1 MYSPT
6 HMTVYRAVY
15 PKGRAADLVL
25 AYIFKLNQLFTIILL
40 IGSILAVS
48 SAGASSLE
56 CPSHKYKRTSQTPII
71 KDMVNP
77 FPSDDDFELPMPC
90 GGKLILKHVCVAA
103 DSFFADHVFDLGC
116 EDCRRQ
122 DEGFMEAKR
131 PGAIAGAF
139 ALSELPDP
147 WRDKLI
153 NVTKQGE
160 SQCPVSDDGISS
172 SHYYFIG
179 KYEISSWQWNA
190 VMGDECP
197 GWDKPFTSEDPRPK
211 TNISWF
217 DAVVFTKR
225 YTEWLLKNKP
235 EAIPRFPDGRFAFVR
250 LPTETEWEYAARGGH
265 QVSPSQMS
273 QEEFF
278 PTNDNPFSDFAVY
291 TQSGAAK
298 PPERISWI
306 GTRCPNPL
314 DLYDTAGNAA
324 EMMLDAFRFSIGS
337 RLHGGTGGFVIKGGS
352 YRKGRDEI
360 MPGRREEAPF
370 FLEDGVFRNTDL
382 GFRIVLS
389 GIVTPQNRSETLRQ
403 QWKVIADEQTPFKP
417 ADQTSESVL
426 ESVQVNDLLSE
437 IEGITATV
445 SDGTDKKTLQSASE
459 YIKKI
464 NPLLANYEDKVIE
477 GIFWQAL
484 FAMESLLNYTL
495 RSEDLQN
502 ELEILDK
509 LTNQAIPESD
519 LISVDREITKKRE
532 QLRYTFDVI
541 DYLTQSYLTAL
552 EGTKKYSTDTV
563 ERQIRHISRNP
574 NLDGQMRLLI
584 LKRLSLL
591 VEHVVLYTNNP
602 ENLPP
607 GKIKE
612 DILLTIRPF

>member
-1 MYSPT
+1 MASS
-6 HMTVYRAVY
+6 
-15 PKGRAADLVL
+15 
-25 AYIFKLNQLFTIILL
+25 YIFKPKRLFSIILL
-40 IGSILAVS
+40 IGLILAVS
-48 SAGASSLE
+48 STRASSLD
-56 CPSHKYKRTSQTPII
+56 CPSHQYKRTSQTPII

-90 GGKLILKHVCVAA
+90 GGKLILKHVCVPA
-103 DSFFADHVFDLGC
+103 DSFFTDLEFDLGC

-122 DEGFMEAKR
+122 DERFMEAKR
-131 PGAIAGAF
+131 RGALAGAF
-139 ALSELPDP
+139 TLSELPES
-147 WRDKLI
+147 WRGKLKK
-153 NVTKQGE
+153 VAEQGDN
-160 SQCPVSDDGISS
+160 QCFVSDDGTSS
-172 SHYYFIG
+172 SLYYFIG
-179 KYEISSWQWNA
+179 KYEISSWQWNT
-190 VMGDECP
+190 VMSDECP

-235 EAIPRFPDGRFAFVR
+235 QAIPRFPDGRFAFVR

-265 QVSPSQMS
+265 RVSPSQMS

-278 PTNDNPFSDFAVY
+278 AANDHPFSDFAVY
-291 TQSGAAK
+291 TQAGAAK

-306 GTRCPNPL
+306 GTKCPNPL
-314 DLYDTAGNAA
+314 GLYDTAGNAA

-337 RLHGGTGGFVIKGGS
+337 RLHGATGGFVIKGGS

-389 GIVTPQNRSETLRQ
+389 GIVTPQNRSETLRK
-403 QWKVIADEQTPFKP
+403 QWKGIAEEQMPSQLTH
-417 ADQTSESVL
+417 QTSESVIEAEQVSNL
-426 ESVQVNDLLSE
+426 LTEVESM
-437 IEGITATV
+437 TAAV
-445 SDGTDKKTLQSASE
+445 SDGTDKKTLQSAAE

-464 NPLLANYEDKVIE
+464 NPLLTNYEDKVIE

-484 FAMESLLNYTL
+484 FTMESLLNYTL
-495 RSEDLQN
+495 RSQDLQN
-502 ELEILDK
+502 ELEILEK

-519 LISVDREITKKRE
+519 LDSVNREVAKKRE
-532 QLRYTFDVI
+532 QLRYTFDVMN
-541 DYLTQSYLTAL
+541 YLTQSYLNAL
-552 EGTKKYSTDTV
+552 ERTKKYSTDAV
-563 ERQIRHISRNP
+563 ERQIRLISRDS

-607 GKIKE
+607 DKIKA
-612 DILLTIRPF
+612 DILLTITPF